1 MGSPTSQNNQ
11 PKQSV
16 DERDDPHPEAVGI
29 LLGDQIEAYRN
40 DLDPSLIDYFD
51 RDQLRA
57 ASYGLRLGDEYYQD
71 GELKRLSDEH
81 PYVVIEP
88 HEMAV
93 VSTHEFLHLPRY
105 LIGRWNLRISLVYK
119 GLIWAGAAQV
129 DPGYYGHLYSPLYN
143 LSNTRLDIKRLDH
156 IFTIDFEK
164 TSEYDPNDHGPL
176 FETKRKKLAEYLPSY
191 ALKSSVGDL
200 QKQIKEAEVVA
211 KLREEKLSSSFH
223 DLQSTVLI
231 GLSTVFAGLTIVAT
245 LPYVAGKALNLPPPD
260 VYASIH
266 LALSVGAFIIASFA
280 IFRTRKLGKSNRQEE
295 DSSS

>member
-1 MGSPTSQNNQ
+1 MGSPTSQNNNQ
-11 PKQSV
+11 PKQSI
-16 DERDDPHPEAVGI
+16 DEREDPHPEAVGI
-29 LLGDQIEAYRN
+29 LLGDQIDAYRN
-40 DLDPSLIDYFD
+40 DLDPPLIDYFD
-51 RDQLRA
+51 REQLRP

-71 GELKRLSDEH
+71 GEYKRLSDDH
-81 PYVVIEP
+81 LFVVIEP

-119 GLIWAGAAQV
+119 GLIWAGAPQV
-129 DPGYYGHLYSPLYN
+129 DPGYYGHLYCPLYN
-143 LSNTRLDIKRLDH
+143 LSNARVDIKRHDH

-164 TSEYDPNDHGPL
+164 TTRYDPDKHGPK

-191 ALKSSVGDL
+191 PLKSSVGDL
-200 QKQIKEAEVVA
+200 QRQIKDAVA
-211 KLREEKLSSSFH
+211 MTNQREDKLSTSFR

-266 LALSVGAFIIASFA
+266 LAFSIGAFIFASFA
-280 IFRTRKLGKSNRQEE
+280 LFRTLRLGKSNPKK
-295 DSSS
+295 

>member
-1 MGSPTSQNNQ
+1 MGSPTNQNNQ

-16 DERDDPHPEAVGI
+16 DEKDDPHPDAVGI
-29 LLGDQIEAYRN
+29 LLGDQIQAYVN
-40 DLDPSLIDYFD
+40 NLDPPLIDYFAPEE
-51 RDQLRA
+51 LRP

-71 GELKRLSDEH
+71 GIFKRLSEENRF
-81 PYVVIEP
+81 VVIEP

-119 GLIWAGAAQV
+119 GLLWAGAPQV
-129 DPGYYGHLYSPLYN
+129 DPGYYGHLYCPLYN
-143 LSNTRLDIKRLDH
+143 LSNTRVDIQRLDH

-164 TSEYDPNDHGPL
+164 TTVYDPDKHGPR
-176 FETKRKKLAEYLPSY
+176 FETKRTKLAQYLPSY
-191 ALKSSVGDL
+191 PLKSSVGDL
-200 QKQIKEAEVVA
+200 QRQIKDAA
-211 KLREEKLSSSFH
+211 AAANQREDKLSSSFH

-280 IFRTRKLGKSNRQEE
+280 IFRTRRLGKSNR
-295 DSSS
+295 